1 MEGNILKSKPVRLID
16 IAQKAGVSITTV
28 SHVINKTRYVKR
40 ETREYIL
47 QIMEE
52 LSYQKRKPKSIH
64 ATTRFIGVIVA
75 NILEDYYISVIKA
88 IETYASEQGF
98 SILLCDS
105 ENDAELEKLNIR
117 SILEKNVGGIIIA
130 PVNSKKCPK
139 EILSSTIPII
149 FIDRKYEGVDKV
161 FIGINNFESG
171 YSGAKYLDSKGCK
184 NIAFIGYPETV
195 YTVQQ
200 RMRGYYFYIQKNIP
214 DASPR
219 ILTLNYKQEDSNR
232 LICKF
237 IEDSKPDGVLC
248 ATSDICYQ
256 LIGSLEE
263 MEINIPQNIKIVTYD
278 DNKWLD
284 YLKYPVSVITQ
295 PTVEIGF
302 MAIDNL
308 IRMMQN
314 ENEDKKIGTT
324 IFLETGFID
333 RL

>member
-1 MEGNILKSKPVRLID
+1 LKNKLVRLAD

-28 SHVINKTRYVKR
+28 SHVINKTRYVKK

-47 QIMEE
+47 KIMEE
-52 LSYQKRKPKSIH
+52 MKYEKKKSVSMH
-64 ATTRFIGVIVA
+64 LTTRFIGVIAA

-88 IETYASEQGF
+88 IETYANEQGY

-105 ENDAELEKLNIR
+105 ENDSQLERINIR
-117 SILEKNVGGIIIA
+117 NLMEKNIGGMIIA
-130 PVNSKKCPK
+130 PIDSGSCPEEIIHSK
-139 EILSSTIPII
+139 IPIV
-149 FIDRKYEGVDKV
+149 FVDRKYKKTDKV

-171 YSGAKYLDSKGCK
+171 YQGSEYLASKGCTR
-184 NIAFIGYPETV
+184 IGFIGYPDTV

-200 RMRGYYFYIQKNIP
+200 RSLGYRYFLQKNFP
-214 DASPR
+214 DSLPLV
-219 ILTLNYKQEDSNR
+219 LTLKYNQEDSNL
-232 LICKF
+232 LIDKF
-237 IEDSKPDGVLC
+237 IEEAKPDGILC

-263 MEINIPQNIKIVTYD
+263 MLIPIPEKIKIVTYD

-284 YLKYPVSVITQ
+284 YLKYPISVITQ
-295 PTVEIGF
+295 PTTEIGF

-308 IRMMQN
+308 IRLMKNKN
-314 ENEDKKIGTT
+314 EEKKIGTT